1 MKRKSSLD
9 IHNLTR
15 AEDHSVPLKRES
27 SLDLHNLTRAEDHS
41 VPLKRE
47 YSLDIHH
54 LTRVEGHGDIHI
66 TVQNGKLLDA
76 RWAIVETPRF
86 FEAMLQGMSAEQV
99 PFLTS
104 RICGICSISHSLA
117 SIRALE
123 RAMAIVPPPAAEKI
137 RLLAMHGETLQSH
150 ALHLFFL
157 IAPDFAGTASVLPLI
172 QSHPEV
178 VRAGLQLK
186 ELGNE
191 ISTVTTGRCT
201 HPVSL
206 VVGGVSKAP
215 DKQRLLDVKK
225 MIQER
230 KPALEHA
237 CTFFQSLTIPDFIRE
252 TEFISLSN
260 GSTYPA
266 IGGQLVSTDGVIK
279 DENEYLQM
287 TNEYTA
293 ERSTSKFTRLSRNS
307 SAAGALARFN
317 NNHHLLHPKAQEM
330 ANRLALK
337 PICHNPFMNNIAQ
350 FVECVHIL
358 EDAEELINAL
368 LDMELSEIRT
378 HYTPQAGV
386 ATGAVEAP
394 RGILYHHFETD
405 NEGRIVKADCI
416 IPTTQNNAN
425 IHLDVQAIAEQALNE
440 EKSDEEITKLCE
452 MVVRSYDP
460 CISCSVH

>member
-1 MKRKSSLD
+1 MKRD
-9 IHNLTR
+9 
-15 AEDHSVPLKRES
+15 
-27 SLDLHNLTRAEDHS
+27 
-41 VPLKRE
+41 

-54 LTRVEGHGDIHI
+54 LTRVEGHANIQIKIRDGQLI
-66 TVQNGKLLDA
+66 DA

-86 FEAMLQGMSAEQV
+86 FEVMLKGMSAERV

-117 SIRALE
+117 SIRAVE
-123 RAMAIVPPPAAEKI
+123 RAMDIVPPVAAEKT

-157 IAPDFAGTASVLPLI
+157 IAPDFAGTSSVLPLI
-172 QSHPEV
+172 QSHPDL
-178 VRAGLQLK
+178 VRAGLELK

-206 VVGGVSKAP
+206 LVGGLSKAP
-215 DKQRLLDVKK
+215 DKERLLHLLT

-230 KPALEHA
+230 KPALEKA
-237 CTFFQSLTIPDFIRE
+237 CSFFRSLSIPDFIRE

-266 IGGQLVSTDGVIK
+266 IGGRLVSSDGFNRE
-279 DENEYLQM
+279 ENDYLLM
-287 TNEYTA
+287 TNEYT
-293 ERSTSKFTRLSRNS
+293 RDYSTSKFTRVSRKS
-307 SAAGALARFN
+307 SVAGALARFN
-317 NNHHLLHPKAQEM
+317 NNYHLLRPKAKETAASFGLQ
-330 ANRLALK
+330 
-337 PICHNPFMNNIAQ
+337 PVCHNPFMNNIAQ
-350 FVECVHIL
+350 LVECVHIL
-358 EDAEELINAL
+358 EDAEELITTL
-368 LDMELSEIRT
+368 LELELSEIKT
-378 HYTPQAGV
+378 AYAPKAGS

-394 RGILYHHFETD
+394 RGILYHHIEID
-405 NEGRIVKADCI
+405 KQGKVIKADCI
-416 IPTTQNNAN
+416 IPTTQNNGN
-425 IHLDVQAIAEQALNE
+425 IHDDLRALAEQALRE
-440 EKSDEEITKLCE
+440 EKNDEEITKLCE

>member
-1 MKRKSSLD
+1 MKRD
-9 IHNLTR
+9 
-15 AEDHSVPLKRES
+15 
-27 SLDLHNLTRAEDHS
+27 
-41 VPLKRE
+41 

-54 LTRVEGHGDIHI
+54 LTRVEGHADIQI
-66 TVQNGKLLDA
+66 TVRDGQLVDA

-86 FEAMLQGMSAEQV
+86 FEVMLKGMSAERV

-117 SIRALE
+117 SIRAVE
-123 RAMAIVPPPAAEKI
+123 RAMDIVPPIAAEKT

-157 IAPDFAGTASVLPLI
+157 IAPDFAGTSSVLPLI
-172 QSHPEV
+172 QSHPDL

-206 VVGGVSKAP
+206 VVGGLSKAP
-215 DKQRLLDVKK
+215 DKEKLLHLRA

-230 KPALEHA
+230 KPALETT
-237 CTFFQSLTIPDFIRE
+237 CSFFHTLTIPDFSRE

-260 GSTYPA
+260 GSTYPS
-266 IGGQLVSTDGVIK
+266 IGGRLVSSDGVNLE
-279 DENEYLQM
+279 ENDYLLM
-287 TNEYTA
+287 TNEYTQ
-293 ERSTSKFTRLSRNS
+293 EFSTSKFTRLSRKS

-317 NNHHLLHPKAQEM
+317 NNYDLLHPKAKEVAESFGLQ
-330 ANRLALK
+330 
-337 PICHNPFMNNIAQ
+337 PVCHNPFMNNIAQ
-350 FVECVHIL
+350 LVECVHIL
-358 EDAEELINAL
+358 EDAGDLVNSL
-368 LDMELSEIRT
+368 LDSDLSEIKT
-378 HYTPQAGV
+378 PYTPKAGI

-394 RGILYHHFETD
+394 RGVLYHHIEI
-405 NEGRIVKADCI
+405 NEQGKVAKADCI
-416 IPTTQNNAN
+416 IPTTQNNGN
-425 IHLDVQAIAEQALNE
+425 IHDDLRALVEQALREGKN
-440 EKSDEEITKLCE
+440 DGEITKLCE

>member
-1 MKRKSSLD
+1 MKRD
-9 IHNLTR
+9 I
-15 AEDHSVPLKRES
+15 A
-27 SLDLHNLTRAEDHS
+27 
-41 VPLKRE
+41 
-47 YSLDIHH
+47 LDIHH
-54 LTRVEGHGDIHI
+54 LTRVEGHANIHI
-66 TVQNGKLLDA
+66 TVKNGELVDA
-76 RWAIVETPRF
+76 RWAVVETPRF
-86 FEAMLQGMSAEQV
+86 FEAMLKGMSAERV

-117 SIRALE
+117 SIRAVE
-123 RAMAIVPPPAAEKI
+123 RAMNIAAPPFAEKT

-157 IAPDFAGTASVLPLI
+157 VAPDFADTASVLPLI
-172 QSHPEV
+172 QSHPDI

-206 VVGGVSKAP
+206 VVGGISKAP
-215 DKQRLLDVKK
+215 DIQRLLTLRT

-230 KPALEHA
+230 KPALERA
-237 CTFFQSLTIPDFIRE
+237 CSFFRSLSIPDFTRE

-260 GSTYPA
+260 GSTYPS
-266 IGGQLVSTDGVIK
+266 IGGIIVSTDGVVR
-279 DENEYLQM
+279 DENEYLLM
-287 TNEYTA
+287 TNEYLTDF
-293 ERSTSKFTRLSRNS
+293 STSKFTRLSRHS

-317 NNHHLLHPKAQEM
+317 NNHHLLHQKAKQIAESFG
-330 ANRLALK
+330 LE
-337 PICHNPFMNNIAQ
+337 PVCHNPFMNNIAQ
-350 FVECVHIL
+350 LVECVHIL
-358 EDAEELINAL
+358 EDAEELVNSL
-368 LDMELSEIRT
+368 LTMDRAAIKT
-378 HYTPQAGV
+378 PCAPQAGK

-394 RGILYHHFETD
+394 RGILYHHIETD
-405 NEGRIVKADCI
+405 EQGKVVKADCI

-425 IHLDVQAIAEQALNE
+425 IHFDLHAIVKQALIE
-440 EKSDEEITKLCE
+440 EKTDKEITKLCE